1 MFKLPE
7 ENRKKGS
14 PYYENGGVFEYKRGN
29 LLFFIIAASGFG
41 WEHVS
46 VTIKNTKEEKQR
58 CPSWNE
64 MCQVKDLFWEKN
76 DWVVQYHPAEED
88 YVNNHSYCLHLWKPT
103 EMTLPTP
110 PSLMV
115 GIKTDKIHG

>member
-7 ENRKKGS
+7 QNRKKGS
-14 PYYENGGVFEYKRGN
+14 PYSDNGGVFELKRGN
-29 LLFFIIAASGFG
+29 LLFFIIASFGLG

-64 MCQVKDLFWEKN
+64 MCQIKELFWDKE
-76 DWVVQYHPAEED
+76 DCVVQYHPAEEN
-88 YVNNHSYCLHLWKPT
+88 YISNHNYCLHLWRPIDQV
-103 EMTLPTP
+103 LPI
-110 PSLMV
+110 PSSIMV